1 MVQIQATTLNYRD
14 VPTNDHHYVMVEII
28 VVKVVY
34 DSKQDEIQE
43 ILATTQKKEVDVS
56 HYLAT
61 SDLPNLA

>member
-43 ILATTQKKEVDVS
+43 ILATT
-56 HYLAT
+56 
-61 SDLPNLA
+61 